1 MIENGCS
8 TDALMML
15 AESVRDCPRP
25 TCVTCR
31 QAAVDVLERAEP
43 VVTVCRV
50 GGRAYRLTRNQVAQ
64 LIGAACEV
72 IGDWNPDVLLDEI
85 AEMQMDKSV
94 STLADC
100 LREAEVRQ

>member
-1 MIENGCS
+1 MIEN
-8 TDALMML
+8 TTEALMMV

-50 GGRAYRLTRNQVAQ
+50 GGRAYTFTRQEVAQ
-64 LIGAACEV
+64 LVGAAQEV
-72 IGDWNPDVLLDEI
+72 VAAWYADEAIDVV
-85 AEMQMDKSV
+85 AEMDHAV

-100 LREAEVRQ
+100 LEEAEQG